1 MVWTLIHSW
10 LLPIICLFENSV
22 LLVQIYQILCHKWNI
37 CIMEFFSLRLI
48 EIPMY
53 LLTVYFYFIHLIAH
67 RKISLI
73 LKCIEW
79 NQKSTYISEHGSL
92 TRCTRTT
99 LSRLFC
105 LGKTRI
111 YQGQKSY
118 NSDKSY
124 QYQSS
129 SPPSRSLPQV
139 SPYQENR
146 SAKQHGE
153 HLNFGSKHGWIN
165 QLMGIWIRILG
176 VETRVPARQDSRW
189 ES

>member
-1 MVWTLIHSW
+1 MYALGETSVNWWLWPLFQSHS
-10 LLPIICLFENSV
+10 LSQNSV
-22 LLVQIYQILCHKWNI
+22 VTVASRVNLS
-37 CIMEFFSLRLI
+37 FFNYYVSTFHFS
-48 EIPMY
+48 E
-53 LLTVYFYFIHLIAH
+53 TVCTFIHLIAH

-79 NQKSTYISEHGSL
+79 NQSSTYISEHGSL

-176 VETRVPARQDSRW
+176 VEARVPARQDSRW